1 VLPLVFLPF
10 RIHVGIS
17 TAFGGFQDFPPE
29 NMGIS
34 PDIAFRLARLQ
45 SPKNAGA
52 DWQIR
57 APDGKG
63 GGHRASALGG
73 IANSKSRGN
82 HGKRKP
88 FRRAG
93 DYQFNVRSRGASAFG
108 GTEGPSEFVS
118 PRGLLSACEES
129 KFAVGLELAVRVE
142 EWQKPP
148 RP

>member
-1 VLPLVFLPF
+1 MRRNAHILWRKILT
-10 RIHVGIS
+10 H
-17 TAFGGFQDFPPE
+17 TE

-34 PDIAFRLARLQ
+34 PDIALRLARLQ

-108 GTEGPSEFVS
+108 GTEDRKSV
-118 PRGLLSACEES
+118 
-129 KFAVGLELAVRVE
+129 V
-142 EWQKPP
+142 
-148 RP
+148 

>member
-1 VLPLVFLPF
+1 TSSLAVKIGEP
-10 RIHVGIS
+10 
-17 TAFGGFQDFPPE
+17 
-29 NMGIS
+29 N
-34 PDIAFRLARLQ
+34 DIAIRMSLIMAT
-45 SPKNAGA
+45 NNVGA
-52 DWQIR
+52 DWQFR
-57 APDGKG
+57 APDGKV